1 MLLSKYDKKSISQK
15 QLADILVQIMTA
27 YLHTEMGHG
36 SIFLENII
44 VNENT
49 VPMSESVGVISF
61 GEKEGYS
68 DWIYPVP
75 DSPSEEKNDVF
86 CLGVTAAYLRGEEID
101 LSEAQLLLLSVE
113 EGKPFYLCEP
123 INKTDDFSVL
133 ISRMTDLN
141 PATRPSMSECL
152 NALAKM
158 QDGEAQIAIVDF
170 VTGEQLDS
178 ILCRLNAVEYDYYPQ
193 DMYEINRR
201 RYIPVS
207 MPSIGYVP
215 VFYSVYPQRVPF
227 YVELDRP
234 NPENMTVSC
243 KSDRMCIGIDFGTF
257 SSSASFINSD
267 GRTESIDFDGTDYTP
282 SAVFFNSESDLLFGT
297 EAVKMGMEYPESLA
311 TEIKRNFCEGKAI
324 EAVAHKSGSV
334 IKAYSSDVVS
344 QYLVYIKS
352 RIERTL
358 GSTQDAHYV
367 LTVPACCDAGQKTAL
382 RDCAQSA
389 GIQPDILTEPEAA
402 AIYFGAAGEPNRI
415 IMVFDLGGGTLD
427 VSILVSKIK
436 DGAVSYSIKRRSGE
450 EKLGGVDFTKA
461 LCGYLCKKVY
471 KKFGINIESDSCE
484 GTGLDSRQH
493 EYNRRV
499 MLETAEIIKCAL
511 TRYDRFEKNV
521 ELFSAGKMS
530 KSPIKISCDR
540 DDYEINVIDSTD
552 FIQRM
557 RNSVGRAITECGYS
571 PSDID
576 ELIIT
581 GGAAQTPMVMRML
594 TDFFRDCSCRI
605 NYIDHFS
612 AISKGAAIYANNLE
626 TNNHSAQVLPETDYD
641 IGLLVSGRFDSH
653 TAFLPL
659 ISAGTKFSE
668 GVINTHTHCN
678 LTHEEKAGRYCRLV
692 LYRRPRGFET
702 VTSPLEHD
710 GDVIRPIGALFVGSF
725 PEEFDPEKGRV
736 HFTLSLSSQECISAN
751 IAFFMP
757 EQGSGPSGGKEV
769 NEVRIGLYT
778 AMFIPKGHDD

>member
-1 MLLSKYDKKSISQK
+1 M
-15 QLADILVQIMTA
+15 
-27 YLHTEMGHG
+27 
-36 SIFLENII
+36 
-44 VNENT
+44 
-49 VPMSESVGVISF
+49 
-61 GEKEGYS
+61 
-68 DWIYPVP
+68 
-75 DSPSEEKNDVF
+75 
-86 CLGVTAAYLRGEEID
+86 
-101 LSEAQLLLLSVE
+101 
-113 EGKPFYLCEP
+113 
-123 INKTDDFSVL
+123 
-133 ISRMTDLN
+133 
-141 PATRPSMSECL
+141 
-152 NALAKM
+152 
-158 QDGEAQIAIVDF
+158 
-170 VTGEQLDS
+170 
-178 ILCRLNAVEYDYYPQ
+178 
-193 DMYEINRR
+193 
-201 RYIPVS
+201 
-207 MPSIGYVP
+207 
-215 VFYSVYPQRVPF
+215 
-227 YVELDRP
+227 
-234 NPENMTVSC
+234 
-243 KSDRMCIGIDFGTF
+243 
-257 SSSASFINSD
+257 
-267 GRTESIDFDGTDYTP
+267 
-282 SAVFFNSESDLLFGT
+282 
-297 EAVKMGMEYPESLA
+297 
-311 TEIKRNFCEGKAI
+311 
-324 EAVAHKSGSV
+324 
-334 IKAYSSDVVS
+334 
-344 QYLVYIKS
+344 
-352 RIERTL
+352 
-358 GSTQDAHYV
+358 
-367 LTVPACCDAGQKTAL
+367 
-382 RDCAQSA
+382 
-389 GIQPDILTEPEAA
+389 
-402 AIYFGAAGEPNRI
+402 
-415 IMVFDLGGGTLD
+415 
-427 VSILVSKIK
+427 SILVSKIK

-710 GDVIRPIGALFVGSF
+710 GDVIRPIGTLFVGSF

>member
-1 MLLSKYDKKSISQK
+1 MLLSEYDKKSISQK
-15 QLADILVQIMTA
+15 QLADILVQIMTV
-27 YLHTEMGHG
+27 YLHTEIGHG
-36 SIFLENII
+36 SIFPENIT
-44 VNENT
+44 VSENAD
-49 VPMSESVGVISF
+49 PKSESIGVISF
-61 GEKEGYS
+61 GEKKGYS
-68 DWIYPVP
+68 GWIYPVP
-75 DSPSEEKNDVF
+75 VSHSDEKNDVF
-86 CLGVTAAYLRGEEID
+86 CLGVTAAYMRGEEFD
-101 LSEAQLLLLSVE
+101 LSEAQLLMLNVE
-113 EGKPFYLCEP
+113 EGKPLYLCEP
-123 INKTDDFSVL
+123 TNKSDEFSLL

-141 PATRPSMSECL
+141 PATRPSMLECL
-152 NALAKM
+152 KSLAKM
-158 QDGEAQIAIVDF
+158 QDGEARIAIVDYS
-170 VTGEQLDS
+170 TGEELDS
-178 ILCRLNAVEYDYYPQ
+178 IPCRLNDAEYHYIPQ
-193 DMYEINRR
+193 NMYEINRR
-201 RYIPVS
+201 RYIPLA
-207 MPSIGYVP
+207 MPSSGYVT

-243 KSDRMCIGIDFGTF
+243 KSDRLCIGIDFGTF
-257 SSSASFINSD
+257 SSSASFINSS

-282 SAVFFNSESDLLFGT
+282 SAVFFNSQHDLLFGA
-297 EAVKMGMEYPESLA
+297 EAVKMGMAYPECLS
-311 TEIKRNFCEGKAI
+311 TEIKRDFCAGKPI
-324 EAVAHKSGSV
+324 EAVEHNSGSA
-334 IKAYSSDVVS
+334 IKAPSSEVVT
-344 QYLVYIKS
+344 QYLAYLKS

-358 GSTQDAHYV
+358 GSTRDARYV

-382 RDCAQSA
+382 RACAQRA

-402 AIYFGAAGEPNRI
+402 AIYFGAAGEPNRR

-427 VSILVSKIK
+427 VSILVSELKN
-436 DGAVSYSIKRRSGE
+436 GAISYSIKRRSGE
-450 EKLGGVDFTKA
+450 EELGGVDFTKA

-471 KKFGINIESDSCE
+471 KKYGINIESDSCE

-511 TRYDRFEKNV
+511 TRYDRLEKTV
-521 ELFSAGKMS
+521 ELFGAGKMS

-678 LTHEEKAGRYCRLV
+678 LTPEEKAGRYCRLV

-710 GDVIRPIGALFVGSF
+710 GDVIRPIGTLFVGSF
-725 PEEFDPEKGRV
+725 PEKFDPEKGRV

-757 EQGSGPSGGKEV
+757 EQSGGLFGRKEV
-769 NEVRIGLYT
+769 NEVRIGLCT
-778 AMFIPKGHDD
+778 AMLIPKGQDD